1 MLPVFMSITGFGTLF
16 SELSSFEEED
26 YESGCHGDEYILNS
40 TTNGNISLSQGPP
53 LLIQP
58 TDRKVFHVA
67 EGQRIQFVISIA
79 SSPTPKQRLTVSK
92 ANMEQKRSIGV
103 EFYSTERSTLKAV
116 VVPLEMPLYSAD
128 VVGSVVMYRT
138 RHKQKFLQETVK
150 ELEEAEKKGSMD
162 SLDIWR
168 REDGNKEFDN
178 STQEDDPYLRLQS
191 LNTFNNPEE
200 PI

>member
-1 MLPVFMSITGFGTLF
+1 M
-16 SELSSFEEED
+16 FE
-26 YESGCHGDEYILNS
+26 
-40 TTNGNISLSQGPP
+40 
-53 LLIQP
+53 
-58 TDRKVFHVA
+58 
-67 EGQRIQFVISIA
+67 
-79 SSPTPKQRLTVSK
+79 
-92 ANMEQKRSIGV
+92 

-128 VVGSVVMYRT
+128 VRLTNITSTWTGDYILFVNNSHGYVTYNFSVDVVIQEKASLWDTNSEVIVIGSIGGLILLTLVVGSIVMYRT

-150 ELEEAEKKGSMD
+150 ELEEAEKKGSID